1 MDLFRQ
7 EVEMPAGL
15 AHSHH
20 ATCEPVQITN
30 TDFVQE
36 QSARGGS
43 PTTHMCYRTCVCEE
57 EEVWPSLINVSCAFA
72 DVRAGKH
79 ILVF

>member
-20 ATCEPVQITN
+20 ATCEPVRITN

-36 QSARGGS
+36 QSA
-43 PTTHMCYRTCVCEE
+43 CVIERVCE